1 MEITI
6 KSQQNIVRIIVGKYN
21 SGNPIS
27 IKDIVHT
34 ISPKYIHT
42 IYKSYPALCAEKPA
56 DISQRDFFVVV
67 QYCLFVHSLYRAGL
81 IIIDKS
87 HKNEPCNDYSNKDD
101 YEFFSFQEVCGDE
114 KLGRFICDN
123 WSLSIIPTT
132 DLIELVDKEFK
143 TIEQLRHEEQLS
155 EAKSSTCWS
164 RFAAVIAVLAFIVS
178 VIFGLVQSCS
188 QQEIDSEQINTIIS
202 AIKEE
207 KSISIDKF
215 PDILPDT
222 LNVKVTDT
230 PEKQPINLN
239 VTVKENQPTKIQ

>member
-6 KSQQNIVRIIVGKYN
+6 KSQQNIVRIIVEKYN

-42 IYKSYPALCAEKPA
+42 IYKTYPALCAEKPA

-101 YEFFSFQEVCGDE
+101 YDFFSFQEVCGDE

-132 DLIELVDKEFK
+132 DLIELVDKDFK
-143 TIEQLRHEEQLS
+143 TKEQLRHEEQLS
-155 EAKSSTCWS
+155 EAKNSTCWS
-164 RFAAVIAVLAFIVS
+164 RVASIIAFITL
-178 VIFGLVQSCS
+178 IFTLCQTCCDKQNG
-188 QQEIDSEQINTIIS
+188 SEQINRIVS
-202 AIKEE
+202 FIKEH
-207 KSISIDKF
+207 KTVSIDS
-215 PDILPDT
+215 
-222 LNVKVTDT
+222 VKVLPNDT
-230 PEKQPINLN
+230 FNVNVIQSKVPKQQDSLKQPIP
-239 VTVKENQPTKIQ
+239 KK